1 MRGDQVLH
9 ADPFGSA
16 LRVLL
21 LRALG
26 KVADEVCVLRLNRN
40 AWLPTGL
47 QVLHLGVDG
56 LTLRVTVGM

>member
-1 MRGDQVLH
+1 MRVI
-9 ADPFGSA
+9 
-16 LRVLL
+16 L